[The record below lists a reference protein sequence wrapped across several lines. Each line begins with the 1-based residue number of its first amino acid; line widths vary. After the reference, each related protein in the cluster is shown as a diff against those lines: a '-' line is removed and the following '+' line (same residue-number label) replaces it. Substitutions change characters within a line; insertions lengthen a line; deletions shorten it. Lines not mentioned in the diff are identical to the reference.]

1 MTQQTGYCPVHNGEL
16 YYEVE
21 GEGGASMGIV
31 FIHACICDHSMWD
44 AQMPAFTQKYRVLRF
59 DQRGHGA
66 SRTQDT
72 EYSGRQDLLDLM
84 NHVGIDRAVLIG
96 CSCGGQLALDMALAH
111 PDRVSA
117 VVSVCG
123 GLSGQE
129 NIPGLVEAWMK
140 SDEGKYFM
148 SLEELVEAKKFDEV
162 SERETHAW
170 VNGIPQAKGRASAA
184 LYQRVLKTVRANYDR
199 QDGKAKATPL
209 DPPAAL
215 RLAEVA
221 VPVLFVLGD
230 LDADETHWV
239 ADAIVA
245 GVPSARKAVFED
257 AAHLPSMEQPH
268 RFNKMVLAFLQEI

>member
-1 MTQQTGYCPVHNGEL
+1 MTKQTGYCPVYNGEL
-16 YYEVE
+16 FYEVQ
-21 GEGGASMGIV
+21 GEGPAMI
-31 FIHACICDHSMWD
+31 FIHDCICNYTMWD
-44 AQMPAFTQKYRVLRF
+44 AQVAAFANEHRVLRY

-66 SRTQDT
+66 SHTRDT
-72 EYSGRQDLLDLM
+72 EYSGVQDLLDLM
-84 NHVGIDRAVLIG
+84 NHVGIDKATLIG

-123 GLSGQE
+123 GLSGQDKL
-129 NIPGLVEAWMK
+129 PGLVEAWMK

-148 SLEELVEAKKFDEV
+148 SLDELLEAKKFDELA
-162 SERETHAW
+162 ERETHAW
-170 VNGIPQAKGRASAA
+170 VNGIPQAKDRASAA
-184 LYQRVLKTVRANYDR
+184 LYQRVLTTVRGNYER
-199 QDGKAKATPL
+199 QDGKAKAIPL
-209 DPPAAL
+209 DPPASL

-245 GVPSARKAVFED
+245 GVPGARKVVFED
-257 AAHLPSMEQPH
+257 AAHLPSMEQPN
-268 RFNKMVLAFLQEI
+268 RFNKVVAEFLAT